1 MATKKT
7 SSTSTEQTSA
17 AATTTTSATT
27 TKSAVS
33 VLEKAGQA
41 AIKKLGV
48 DVVYVTSDGQV
59 FKREMYAKAHAQNLA
74 DKTVT
79 TVKA

>member
-27 TKSAVS
+27 AKSTVS
-33 VLEKAGQA
+33 VLERAGRA

-59 FKREMYAKAHAQNLA
+59 FKRETYAKAHAQNLA